1 MNILK
6 VEPALVTG
14 AVSAILVLVTAFGL
28 PLSEDQKAAVLGSI
42 VPVLVLVQA
51 LVTRGQ
57 VTPNAKVA
65 AKVDAKVDALLTD
78 AYVGDHREP

>member
-28 PLSEDQKAAVLGSI
+28 PLSEDQKAAILGSI

-57 VTPNAKVA
+57 VTPNAKVE
-65 AKVDAKVDALLTD
+65 ALLTD

>member
-14 AVSAILVLVTAFGL
+14 AVSAILVLVAAFGL

-57 VTPNAKVA
+57 VTPNV
-65 AKVDAKVDALLTD
+65 KVDKLLTD
-78 AYVGDHREP
+78 AYEGEHRVEQ

>member
-14 AVSAILVLVTAFGL
+14 AVSAILVLVMAFGL
-28 PLSEDQKAAVLGSI
+28 PISEDQKAAVLGSI

-57 VTPNAKVA
+57 VTPNAKV
-65 AKVDAKVDALLTD
+65 DALLTD

>member
-6 VEPALVTG
+6 IEPALVTG
-14 AVSAILVLVTAFGL
+14 AVSAVLVLVTAFGL
-28 PLSEDQKAAVLGSI
+28 PLSEDQKAAILGSI

-57 VTPNAKVA
+57 VTPNAKV
-65 AKVDAKVDALLTD
+65 DALVDALT
-78 AYVGDHREP
+78 YEGEHRVEQ

>member
-14 AVSAILVLVTAFGL
+14 AVSAILVLVAAFGL

-57 VTPNAKVA
+57 VTPNAKVD
-65 AKVDAKVDALLTD
+65 KLLTD
-78 AYVGDHREP
+78 TYVGDHREP

>member
-14 AVSAILVLVTAFGL
+14 AVSAILVLVAAFGL
-28 PLSEDQKAAVLGSI
+28 PLTEDQKAAVLGSI

-57 VTPNAKVA
+57 VTPNAKVT
-65 AKVDAKVDALLTD
+65 KLLTD
-78 AYVGDHREP
+78 VYEGEHRVEQ

>member
-57 VTPNAKVA
+57 VTPNAKV
-65 AKVDAKVDALLTD
+65 DALLTD

>member
-28 PLSEDQKAAVLGSI
+28 PLTEDQKAAVLGTI

-57 VTPNAKVA
+57 VTPNVKVNA
-65 AKVDAKVDALLTD
+65 IVDEVYA
-78 AYVGDHREP
+78 GIHRDEL

>member
-28 PLSEDQKAAVLGSI
+28 PLSADQKAAVLGSI

-57 VTPNAKVA
+57 VTPNAKV
-65 AKVDAKVDALLTD
+65 DALLTD

>member
-28 PLSEDQKAAVLGSI
+28 PISEDQKAAVLGSI

-57 VTPNAKVA
+57 VTPNAKVDKLLA
-65 AKVDAKVDALLTD
+65 DA
-78 AYVGDHREP
+78 

>member
-28 PLSEDQKAAVLGSI
+28 PLTDDQKAAVLGSI

-57 VTPNAKVA
+57 VTPNAKVD
-65 AKVDAKVDALLTD
+65 KLLTD
-78 AYVGDHREP
+78 VYEGEHRVEQ

>member
-14 AVSAILVLVTAFGL
+14 AVSAILVLVAAFGL
-28 PLSEDQKAAVLGSI
+28 PLTEDQKAAVLGSI

-57 VTPNAKVA
+57 VTPNAKVD
-65 AKVDAKVDALLTD
+65 KLLAD
-78 AYVGDHREP
+78 VYEGEHRVEQ

>member
-57 VTPNAKVA
+57 VTPNAKV
-65 AKVDAKVDALLTD
+65 D

>member
-57 VTPNAKVA
+57 VTPNAKV
-65 AKVDAKVDALLTD
+65 DALLAD
-78 AYVGDHREP
+78 AYVGEHREP

>member
-6 VEPALVTG
+6 AEPALVTG

-28 PLSEDQKAAVLGSI
+28 PLSEDQKAAILGSI

-57 VTPNAKVA
+57 VTPNAKV
-65 AKVDAKVDALLTD
+65 DALLTD

>member
-28 PLSEDQKAAVLGSI
+28 PLTEDQKAAVLGSI

-57 VTPNAKVA
+57 VTPNAKV
-65 AKVDAKVDALLTD
+65 DELLTD
-78 AYVGDHREP
+78 VYEGEHRVEQ

>member
-57 VTPNAKVA
+57 VTPNAKV
-65 AKVDAKVDALLTD
+65 DELLTD
-78 AYVGDHREP
+78 VYEGEHRAEQ

>member
-28 PLSEDQKAAVLGSI
+28 PLTEDQKAAVLGSI

-57 VTPNAKVA
+57 VTPNT
-65 AKVDAKVDALLTD
+65 KVDAIVDALT
-78 AYVGDHREP
+78 YEGEHRDEQ

>member
-28 PLSEDQKAAVLGSI
+28 PLSEDQKAAVLGSV

-57 VTPNAKVA
+57 VTPNAKV
-65 AKVDAKVDALLTD
+65 DALLTD

>member
-6 VEPALVTG
+6 IEPALVTG

-28 PLSEDQKAAVLGSI
+28 PLSEDQKAAVLGSV

-57 VTPNAKVA
+57 VTPNAKV
-65 AKVDAKVDALLTD
+65 DALVGALT
-78 AYVGDHREP
+78 YEGEHRVEQ

>member
-14 AVSAILVLVTAFGL
+14 AVSAILVLVAAFGL
-28 PLSEDQKAAVLGSI
+28 PLSEDQKAAILGSI

-57 VTPNAKVA
+57 VTPNAKV
-65 AKVDAKVDALLTD
+65 DALLAD

>member
-28 PLSEDQKAAVLGSI
+28 PLSEDQKAAVLGSV

-57 VTPNAKVA
+57 VTPNAKVE
-65 AKVDAKVDALLTD
+65 ALLTD

>member
-57 VTPNAKVA
+57 VTPNAKV
-65 AKVDAKVDALLTD
+65 DALLAD

>member
-57 VTPNAKVA
+57 VTPNV
-65 AKVDAKVDALLTD
+65 KVDAIVDEVYA
-78 AYVGDHREP
+78 GIHRDEL

>member
-14 AVSAILVLVTAFGL
+14 AVSAVLVLVTAFGL
-28 PLSEDQKAAVLGSI
+28 PLTEDQKAAVLGSV

-57 VTPNAKVA
+57 VTPNAKV
-65 AKVDAKVDALLTD
+65 DALLTD

>member
-14 AVSAILVLVTAFGL
+14 AVSAILVLVAAFGL
-28 PLSEDQKAAVLGSI
+28 PLSEDQKAAILGSI

-57 VTPNAKVA
+57 VTPNAKV
-65 AKVDAKVDALLTD
+65 DAKVDSKVNALT
-78 AYVGDHREP
+78 YEGEHRVEQ

>member
-14 AVSAILVLVTAFGL
+14 AVSAILVLVAAFGL

-57 VTPNAKVA
+57 VTPNAKV
-65 AKVDAKVDALLTD
+65 DALLAD

>member
-6 VEPALVTG
+6 VEPVLVTG

-57 VTPNAKVA
+57 VTPNAKVD
-65 AKVDAKVDALLTD
+65 KLLAD
-78 AYVGDHREP
+78 VYEGEHRVEQ

>member
-14 AVSAILVLVTAFGL
+14 AVSAILVLVAAFGL
-28 PLSEDQKAAVLGSI
+28 PLSEDQKAAILGSI

-57 VTPNAKVA
+57 VTPNAKV
-65 AKVDAKVDALLTD
+65 DALVDALT
-78 AYVGDHREP
+78 YEGEHRVEQ

>member
-14 AVSAILVLVTAFGL
+14 AVSAILVLVAAFGL
-28 PLSEDQKAAVLGSI
+28 PLTEDQKAAVLGSI

-65 AKVDAKVDALLTD
+65 KLLTD
-78 AYVGDHREP
+78 VYEGEHRVEQ

>member
-28 PLSEDQKAAVLGSI
+28 PLTEDQKAAVLGSI

-57 VTPNAKVA
+57 VILNAKG
-65 AKVDAKVDALLTD
+65 DELLTD
-78 AYVGDHREP
+78 VYEGEH

>member
-57 VTPNAKVA
+57 VTPNV
-65 AKVDAKVDALLTD
+65 KVDAIVNEV
-78 AYVGDHREP
+78 YEGIHRDEL

>member
-6 VEPALVTG
+6 IEPALVTG
-14 AVSAILVLVTAFGL
+14 AVSAVLVLVTAFGL
-28 PLSEDQKAAVLGSI
+28 PLSEDQKAAILGSI

-57 VTPNAKVA
+57 VTPNAKV
-65 AKVDAKVDALLTD
+65 DAIVDAL
-78 AYVGDHREP
+78 AYEGEHRVEQ

>member
-28 PLSEDQKAAVLGSI
+28 PLTEDQKAAVLGSI

-57 VTPNAKVA
+57 VTPNT
-65 AKVDAKVDALLTD
+65 KVDAIVDALT
-78 AYVGDHREP
+78 YEGEHRVEQ

>member
-57 VTPNAKVA
+57 VTPNAKVD
-65 AKVDAKVDALLTD
+65 KLLAD
-78 AYVGDHREP
+78 VYEGEHRVEQ

>member
-57 VTPNAKVA
+57 VTPNAKV
-65 AKVDAKVDALLTD
+65 DQLLTD
-78 AYVGDHREP
+78 VYEGEHRAEQ

>member
-6 VEPALVTG
+6 IEPALVTG

-28 PLSEDQKAAVLGSI
+28 PLTEDQKAAILGTI

-57 VTPNAKVA
+57 VTPNAKV
-65 AKVDAKVDALLTD
+65 DAIVDALT
-78 AYVGDHREP
+78 YEGEHRVEQ

>member
-28 PLSEDQKAAVLGSI
+28 PLTEDQKAAVLGTI

-57 VTPNAKVA
+57 VTPNV
-65 AKVDAKVDALLTD
+65 KVDAIVDEVYA
-78 AYVGDHREP
+78 GIHRDEL

>member
-14 AVSAILVLVTAFGL
+14 AVSAVLVLVTAFGL
-28 PLSEDQKAAVLGSI
+28 PLTEDQKAAVLGSI

-57 VTPNAKVA
+57 VTPNAKV
-65 AKVDAKVDALLTD
+65 DELLTD
-78 AYVGDHREP
+78 VYEGEHRVEQ